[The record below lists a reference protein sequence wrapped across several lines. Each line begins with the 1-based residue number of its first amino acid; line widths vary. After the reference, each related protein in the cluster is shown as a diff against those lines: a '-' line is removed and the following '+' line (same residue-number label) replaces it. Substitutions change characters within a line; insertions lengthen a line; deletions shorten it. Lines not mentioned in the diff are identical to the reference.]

1 MSCRKL
7 NDSTTD
13 VLAPYRSRYLDLAN
27 SRLGAEAIYCTDDF
41 FAPMER
47 MLNPAEPVFIDDK
60 YDDHGKWMDG
70 WESRRKRTEG
80 HDYCVVKMGLPG
92 RIAVIDIDTRHFTG
106 NFPPRASVE
115 ACYSDTP
122 LDDSTAWTE
131 ILSEVELSGDSHN
144 IFEIENT
151 ANWNHV
157 RLHIY
162 PDGGVARLKLFGQV
176 HKDWSEV
183 AADELVD
190 LAAAVNGG
198 VALACNDEHFGVMG
212 NILMPGKGINMG
224 DGWET
229 RRRREP
235 GNDWVIIRLGHPG
248 VVKQLEVDTAFFK
261 GNYPDGVSIEGCV
274 IADESSMAD
283 PGSLDWVPIL
293 KRQKLGADA
302 VHTFSDELEAEVRAS
317 HLRIQIY
324 PDGGLSRVRVIGH
337 IS

>member
-1 MSCRKL
+1 
-7 NDSTTD
+7 
-13 VLAPYRSRYLDLAN
+13 
-27 SRLGAEAIYCTDDF
+27 
-41 FAPMER
+41 MER
-47 MLNPAEPVFIDDK
+47 MLNPEEPVFIPDK

-92 RIAVIDIDTRHFTG
+92 KISIIDIDTHHFTG
-106 NFPPRASVE
+106 NFPPRASIE
-115 ACYSDTP
+115 ACYSDNP
-122 LDDSTAWTE
+122 LDESTQWTE
-131 ILSEVELSGDSHN
+131 LLAEVELSGDSHN
-144 IFEIENT
+144 IFEINSDET
-151 ANWNHV
+151 WNHV

-162 PDGGVARLKLFGQV
+162 PDGGVARLRLFGQV
-176 HKDWSEV
+176 HRDWSEV

-235 GNDWVIIRLGHPG
+235 GNDWVIVRLGHLG
-248 VVKQLEVDTAFFK
+248 VTKQIEIDTAFFK
-261 GNYPDGVSIEGCV
+261 GNYPDGVSIEGCN
-274 IADESSMAD
+274 IEDEALLAEPD
-283 PGSLDWVPIL
+283 QLEWRTIL
-293 KRQKLGADA
+293 PRQKLSADSL
-302 VHTFSDELEAEVRAS
+302 HTFLNELDDEVCAS

-324 PDGGLSRVRVIGH
+324 PDGGLSRVRILGY
-337 IS
+337 IR

>member
-1 MSCRKL
+1 M
-7 NDSTTD
+7 
-13 VLAPYRSRYLDLAN
+13 LAPYRSRYLDLAN

-47 MLNPAEPVFIDDK
+47 MLNPTEPVFIEDK

-80 HDYCVVKMGLPG
+80 HDHCVVKMGLPG
-92 RIAVIDIDTRHFTG
+92 SIAAIDIDTRHFTG

-122 LDDSTAWTE
+122 LDESTAWTE
-131 ILSEVELSGDSHN
+131 ILPEVELNGNSHN
-144 IFEIENT
+144 IFEIEND

-162 PDGGVARLKLFGQV
+162 PDGGVARLRLFGQV
-176 HKDWSEV
+176 HRDWSEV

-198 VALACNDEHFGVMG
+198 VAVACNDEHFGVMG

-235 GNDWVIIRLGHPG
+235 GNDWVIVRLGHPG
-248 VVKQLEVDTAFFK
+248 VVKQVEVDTAFFK

-274 IADESSMAD
+274 VEDDSSMGD
-283 PGSLDWVPIL
+283 PGSIDWTPL
-293 KRQKLGADA
+293 LPRQKLAADA
-302 VHTFSDELEAEVRAS
+302 VHTFSDELEGDVHAS

-324 PDGGLSRVRVIGH
+324 PDGGLSRVRIFGY
-337 IS
+337 IA